1 MYICTPRITGECQ
14 ITDLFPHKTQSNAT
28 VDPRFQGPVYLYSP
42 SVSHPLPVLDADFD
56 LVSEV
61 SGLAAYFLACLENQ
75 VNGEACTPAQAKAI
89 ADAVVARMESGLSL
103 TKEDIDTLIVAE
115 LGAGGALDGGASEG
129 DVEEVIAILS
139 GYKVFTLPSGQSI
152 AGALNAFEGLGL
164 DVPADYLSDPSYADR
179 LITELSVTMKASA
192 RNGQISRATKRT
204 DSEGNSAPL
213 LVIYNSDGTLFR

>member
-28 VDPRFQGPVYLYSP
+28 VDPRFQGPLYLYSP

-61 SGLAAYFLACLENQ
+61 SGLSAYFLACLENQ

-89 ADAVVARMESGLSL
+89 ADAVVARMESGLAL
-103 TKEDIDTLIVAE
+103 TKDDIDTLIVAE

-139 GYKVFTLPSGQSI
+139 GYKVFTLPAGQSI

-213 LVIYNSDGTLFR
+213 LVIYNSDGTLFK

>member
-61 SGLAAYFLACLENQ
+61 SGLSAYFLACLENQ
-75 VNGEACTPAQAKAI
+75 VNGQACIPAQAKSI
-89 ADAVVARMESGLSL
+89 ADAVVSRMESGLSL
-103 TKEDIDTLIVAE
+103 TKDDIDTLIVFE
-115 LGAGGALDGGASEG
+115 LGAGGALDAGASEG
-129 DVEEVIAILS
+129 NVEEVIAILS
-139 GYKVFTLPSGQSI
+139 GYKVFTLPAGKSI
-152 AGALNAFEGLGL
+152 AGALNVFEGLGL
-164 DVPADYLSDPSYADR
+164 DVPADYLTDPSYADR

-192 RNGQISRATKRT
+192 RNGQLSRAIKRT
-204 DSEGNSAPL
+204 DSEGNPAPL
-213 LVIYNSDGTLFR
+213 IVIYNSDGTLFK